1 MSNLGAYQMVTTGIK
16 AMGGPA
22 KAGVIAVG
30 SVVALAGSVY
40 RFGVNRGANMGDR
53 QTVEA
58 KVAEKVAGWVYSK
71 FAQSSA
77 HELSD
82 VYVVSADVEC
92 GGGLV
97 LHAGDRFRAGKV
109 IDDMVHIE
117 VEGSDNNPFIVSVE
131 QLGQYSDYPSPLEKE
146 IDLPTHD

>member
-22 KAGVIAVG
+22 KAGLIAVG
-30 SVVALAGSVY
+30 SVVALTGSVY
-40 RFGVNRGANMGDR
+40 RFGVNRGVNMGDR

-58 KVAEKVAGWVYSK
+58 KVTEWVRSR
-71 FAQSSA
+71 FAQFNA
-77 HELSD
+77 HELSE
-82 VYVVSADVEC
+82 VYTVSADVEC

-97 LHAGDRFRAGKV
+97 LRVGDRFRAGKV
-109 IDDMVHIE
+109 IDDMVYIE
-117 VEGSDNNPFIVSVE
+117 VEGSDDNPFIVSVE
-131 QLGQYSDYPSPLEKE
+131 QLGQHSDYPAPIEKE

>member
-1 MSNLGAYQMVTTGIK
+1 MSNLGAYQTVTTGIK

-22 KAGVIAVG
+22 KAGVIAISCVVG
-30 SVVALAGSVY
+30 LVSSAY

-53 QTVEA
+53 QTVEV
-58 KVAEKVAGWVYSK
+58 KVTEWVRSR
-71 FAQSSA
+71 FSQSSA
-77 HELSD
+77 HVLSD

-109 IDDMVHIE
+109 IDDMVYIE
-117 VEGSDNNPFIVSVE
+117 VEGSDDNPFVVSIE
-131 QLGQYSDYPSPLEKE
+131 QLGQCYDYPSPIEKE
-146 IDLPTHD
+146 IDLPTHDC

>member
-22 KAGVIAVG
+22 KAGLIAVG
-30 SVVALAGSVY
+30 SVVALTGSVY

-53 QTVEA
+53 QTVEV
-58 KVAEKVAGWVYSK
+58 KVTEWVRSR
-71 FAQSSA
+71 FSQSSA

-82 VYVVSADVEC
+82 VYTVSADVEC

-109 IDDMVHIE
+109 IDDMVYIE
-117 VEGSDNNPFIVSVE
+117 VEGSDDNPFIVSVE
-131 QLGQYSDYPSPLEKE
+131 QLGQHSDYPAPIEKE

>member
-22 KAGVIAVG
+22 KAGLIAVG
-30 SVVALAGSVY
+30 SVLALTGSVY
-40 RFGVNRGANMGDR
+40 RFGVNRGVNMGDR

-58 KVAEKVAGWVYSK
+58 KVTEWVRSR
-71 FAQSSA
+71 FAQFNA
-77 HELSD
+77 HELSE
-82 VYVVSADVEC
+82 VYTVSADVEC

-109 IDDMVHIE
+109 IDDMVYIE
-117 VEGSDNNPFIVSVE
+117 VEGSDDNPFIVSVE
-131 QLGQYSDYPSPLEKE
+131 QLTLHSDYPLHVKE
-146 IDLPTHD
+146 EDDLSAVH

>member
-22 KAGVIAVG
+22 KAALIAVG
-30 SVVALAGSVY
+30 SVVALTGSVY
-40 RFGVNRGANMGDR
+40 RLGVHRGVNMGDR

-58 KVAEKVAGWVYSK
+58 KVAKWVYSK

-109 IDDMVHIE
+109 IDDMVYIE

-131 QLGQYSDYPSPLEKE
+131 QLGQHSDYPSPLEKE

>member
-16 AMGGPA
+16 ALGGPGPAIA
-22 KAGVIAVG
+22 KATGVLMLGGVIIFRTG
-30 SVVALAGSVY
+30 L
-40 RFGVNRGANMGDR
+40 NIGARLREGK
-53 QTVEA
+53 TAEV
-58 KVAEKVAGWVYSK
+58 KVADWAQAK

-77 HELSD
+77 DGFSD
-82 VYVVSADVEC
+82 VYTVSADVEC

-97 LHAGDRFRAGKV
+97 LHAGDQFRAGKI

-131 QLGQYSDYPSPLEKE
+131 QLGQHSDYPSLLEKE

>member
-22 KAGVIAVG
+22 KAGLIAVG
-30 SVVALAGSVY
+30 SVLALTGSVY
-40 RFGVNRGANMGDR
+40 RFGVNRGVNMGDR

-58 KVAEKVAGWVYSK
+58 KVTEWVRSR
-71 FAQSSA
+71 FAQFNA

-82 VYVVSADVEC
+82 VYTVSADVEC

-97 LHAGDRFRAGKV
+97 LHAGDRFRVGKV
-109 IDDMVHIE
+109 IDDMVYIE
-117 VEGSDNNPFIVSVE
+117 VEGSDDNPFIVSVE
-131 QLGQYSDYPSPLEKE
+131 QLTLHSDYPLHVKE
-146 IDLPTHD
+146 EDDLSAVH